1 MIPGSAAVDVL
12 ALALDLGGTKLE
24 AALVAGDGTVVPGS
38 RVRTPTGADLDH
50 AGLRAALARVTGD
63 ALHALPDGAAL
74 RGAGIGSAGPID
86 RTRGTID
93 PVNMPGVRGF
103 RLGDET
109 EAAVRAAG
117 VDGITVRVGHD
128 GGCLALAE
136 SWMGATQDARA
147 SLSIVVSTGIGGGFV
162 FDGMPIGGASGNA
175 GHLGQISSAGVTL
188 EEIASG
194 PASVA
199 WAQEHGWTGSTGEQ
213 LGRDAASGDRIARA
227 AIERS
232 AAAVGQALADAA
244 TLCDLDVIAIGGGFS
259 RVSEDYIALVG
270 AALLASAVLPY
281 ARAAQVVR
289 SGLGDEGPL
298 IGAAALVLRGSR

>member
-1 MIPGSAAVDVL
+1 VTTADC
-12 ALALDLGGTKLE
+12 ALAIDLGGTKLE
-24 AALVAGDGTVVPGS
+24 AALVGDDGAILSGS
-38 RVRTPTGADLDH
+38 RVRRDTGPGLDH
-50 AGLRAALARVTGD
+50 DGLREALREVTTAALR
-63 ALHALPDGAAL
+63 ALPDGTAL

-109 EAAVRAAG
+109 AAALRDAG
-117 VDGITVRVGHD
+117 TDGVTVRVGHD

-147 SLSIVVSTGIGGGFV
+147 SLAIVVSTGIGGGFV
-162 FDGMPIGGASGNA
+162 VDGMPIGGASGNA
-175 GHLGQISSAGVTL
+175 GHLGQTAFDGLTL

-199 WAQEHGWTGSTGEQ
+199 WAQDHGWAGSTGEQ
-213 LGRDAASGDRIARA
+213 LGHDAASGDRIARA

-259 RVSEDYIALVG
+259 RVSEDYIELVG
-270 AALLASAVLPY
+270 AALRVSAVLAY
-281 ARAAQVVR
+281 ARAARVVR
-289 SGLGDEGPL
+289 SGLGDGGPL